1 MLRQRVLSAVVAL
14 PIIVAAIWFGSPW
27 FTLLVAVAALLGV
40 IEFHSIFTR
49 GKLQLPAY
57 ISMLWVLLFVGH
69 AHYAYSYSSE
79 TTRSIVS
86 YALVGSAILST
97 LLLSLYKRASE
108 ERSLIQ
114 WSVSMAGILYMGWM
128 LSYWVIMRN
137 STDWPGREWV
147 LIALLSTFAV
157 DTAAY
162 FIGRAFG
169 KRKLAPSISP
179 GKTWEGAA
187 GGLIGSIAAVIVLS
201 FALNIETG
209 YGKLVFIGVLI
220 GVFAQLGDLAES
232 KLKRVAGVKES
243 GSVIP
248 GHGGILDRLDSVV
261 LTGVV
266 VYYCLEWFL

>member
-1 MLRQRVLSAVVAL
+1 MLWQRVLSAIVAL
-14 PIIVAAIWFGSPW
+14 PFILAAIWFGSPW
-27 FTLLVAVAALLGV
+27 FSLLVAVAALLGV

-49 GKLQLPAY
+49 GKLQLSAY
-57 ISMLWVLLFVGH
+57 LGMVWVLLFVGH
-69 AHYAYSYSSE
+69 AHYAHTYSSE

-86 YALVGSAILST
+86 YALVGSAMLST
-97 LLLSLYKRASE
+97 LLLSLYNRSSE
-108 ERSLIQ
+108 ERPFMQ
-114 WSVSMAGILYMGWM
+114 WSVGMTGILYMGWM
-128 LSYWVIMRN
+128 MSHWVIMRN
-137 STDWPGREWV
+137 STEWPGREWV

-187 GGLIGSIAAVIVLS
+187 GGLIGGIAAVVLLS
-201 FALNIETG
+201 FALSIETG
-209 YGKLVFIGVLI
+209 YSKLVFVGLLI

-232 KLKRVAGVKES
+232 KLKRVAGVKEA
-243 GSVIP
+243 GSAIP

-266 VYYCLEWFL
+266 VYYCLVWFL

>member
-1 MLRQRVLSAVVAL
+1 MLWQRVLSSVVGL
-14 PIIVAAIWFGSPW
+14 PIIFVAIWFGSPW
-27 FTLLVAVAALLGV
+27 FSLLVAVAALIGI
-40 IEFHSIFTR
+40 IEFHSIFTQ
-49 GKLQLPAY
+49 GKLRLPAY
-57 ISMLWVLLFVGH
+57 TGMVWVLVFLGH
-69 AHYAYSYSSE
+69 GHYAYSYDTE
-79 TTRSIVS
+79 TTRSIVT
-86 YALVGSAILST
+86 YVIVGTAIIST
-97 LLLSLYKRASE
+97 MLLALYKRSTE
-108 ERSLIQ
+108 ERPFIQ

-128 LSYWVIMRN
+128 LSHWIIMRN
-137 STDWPGREWV
+137 STDWSGREWV

-157 DTAAY
+157 DTTAY
-162 FIGRAFG
+162 FVGRFFG

-187 GGLIGSIAAVIVLS
+187 GGLIGSIAAVIILA
-201 FALNIETG
+201 FALSIETG
-209 YGKLVFIGVLI
+209 YGKLVFIGLLI
-220 GVFAQLGDLAES
+220 GIFAQAGDLAES